1 MLIFYLMGKSAS
13 GKDTI
18 YQELRK
24 RSPWKLR
31 RVILYTT
38 RPMRSSEEDGREYFF
53 ISEKRADELRSE
65 GKIIEERV
73 YPSVMGPWHYMTVDD
88 GQLHRDGNYLAIGTL
103 ESYVKLK
110 EYFGEDKLVPIY
122 LEVDDGLRLSRALSR
137 ERAMKEPQY
146 EEMCR
151 RFLADQ
157 EDFSEDNLKK
167 AGITRRFANIDE
179 ELCLKEIMEEM
190 KARLL
195 SEK

>member
-110 EYFGEDKLVPIY
+110 EYFGEDKLVHIY

-137 ERAMKEPQY
+137 ERAMKEPRY